1 MNGYRF
7 VIQLQQ
13 KLLNSTV
20 MKRYKSFHFNSR
32 TSANGSSRV
41 LHTRSSRYRGPTSSR
56 TSAQR
61 SATRWGHAFEK
72 RKLLYT
78 ATSSSTCLCLTFSP
92 LRRGQVSPS
101 LSAVPSLLLRA
112 SLSCPP
118 PCSSFPSFLPC
129 FLSQQH
135 TGRSAPGHVAAY
147 SHCCLFF
154 TSLPPRELLCLRK
167 LSGRVQT
174 PGLIQPGV
182 FRRGQTLRR
191 TSPIYLVFTARFVER
206 PCNAEMLNYPRIV
219 ARLLKISPRG
229 GDIAPRFF
237 AQYSQEILWN
247 W

>member
-20 MKRYKSFHFNSR
+20 MKRYESFHFNSR

-41 LHTRSSRYRGPTSSR
+41 PHTRSSRYRGPTSSR

-118 PCSSFPSFLPC
+118 PCSSFPSFLPSFLNSTQAAAPRATLQLTVTAVCSSPLSPLVSFCVCASSLAACRLQGWSSRAC
-129 FLSQQH
+129 F
-135 TGRSAPGHVAAY
+135 A
-147 SHCCLFF
+147 
-154 TSLPPRELLCLRK
+154 
-167 LSGRVQT
+167 
-174 PGLIQPGV
+174 
-182 FRRGQTLRR
+182 
-191 TSPIYLVFTARFVER
+191 
-206 PCNAEMLNYPRIV
+206 V
-219 ARLLKISPRG
+219 ARLYAGRPLFI
-229 GDIAPRFF
+229 
-237 AQYSQEILWN
+237 
-247 W
+247 